1 MLRIIVLI
9 SIFLM
14 FFTCTAAQADALI
27 VPGVRING
35 AFMAQPL
42 EVVVKAWGE
51 PDTKE
56 SRGDDVLVL
65 MNKRY
70 NSIFYVQE
78 GRLVGVETFSDRFKT
93 ESGLKVGSYR
103 QEVVSTLGAPIDQEN
118 YSFTCVDG
126 VTRDLYSFV
135 YKGMG
140 IGFSFHPDTHRV
152 VSIFV
157 FAVGKYNTIKHQ

>member
-1 MLRIIVLI
+1 MKRIIAV
-9 SIFLM
+9 IFFLLM
-14 FFTCTAAQADALI
+14 FFPSSAGADALI

-51 PDTKE
+51 PDSKE

-70 NSIFYVQE
+70 NSMFYVQE

-93 ESGLKVGSYR
+93 GSGLKVGISR
-103 QEVVSTLGAPIDQEN
+103 QEVVSILGAPIDQEN

-157 FAVGKYNTIKHQ
+157 FAVGKYNAIKHQ